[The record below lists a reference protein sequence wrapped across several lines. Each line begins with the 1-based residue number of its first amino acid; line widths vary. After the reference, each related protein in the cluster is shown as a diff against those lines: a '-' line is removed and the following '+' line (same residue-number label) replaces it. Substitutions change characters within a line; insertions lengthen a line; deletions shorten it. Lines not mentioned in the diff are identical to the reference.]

1 MTLNESIPVRR
12 EPNAGE
18 SAAGSE
24 LAWMGALVLV
34 VILVFAVWAKLRGT
48 GRGEA
53 GDNHAQPATH
63 WLTRLQGKS
72 ANALSV
78 LRSSRLTPTH
88 TLHEVEWQG
97 RRLLVGCSSQS
108 IQVLSE
114 MPSAGQPSERALH
127 RDGLEKDAH
136 ESA

>member
-12 EPNAGE
+12 EPDAVA

-24 LAWMGALVLV
+24 LTWMGALVLV
-34 VILVFAVWAKLRGT
+34 VVLLFAVRGKLRRT
-48 GRGEA
+48 GA
-53 GDNHAQPATH
+53 GKKGADLGKPAAH

-72 ANALSV
+72 ANAPSV
-78 LRSSRLTPTH
+78 LGSTRLTPTH
-88 TLHEVEWQG
+88 TLHDVEWQG

-114 MPSAGQPSERALH
+114 VPSDGPPSERALH
-127 RDGLEKDAH
+127 RDGIEKDAP
-136 ESA
+136 